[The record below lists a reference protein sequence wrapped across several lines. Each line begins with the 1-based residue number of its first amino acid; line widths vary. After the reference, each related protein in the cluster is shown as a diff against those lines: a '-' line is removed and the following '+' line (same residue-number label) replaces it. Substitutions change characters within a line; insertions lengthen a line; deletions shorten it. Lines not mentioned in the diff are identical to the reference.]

1 MLVHYLTC
9 VHNPKIWGG
18 GWSSY
23 HFEQGQTWSCRQM
36 KCSNTLYVLFCIPLH
51 HLLFIH
57 VFSDTGWRIF
67 PFATSC
73 EDCAR
78 AIVPT
83 KKSQWGCP
91 YYLLHSLTPG
101 PSLPSCIKRCSKG
114 VRSGRSVGSGLCW
127 AFDQYL
133 RGKHFP
139 PESLSFMAIVKEI
152 SDVSR
157 RGKKRRVKFIE
168 VFYRIKSVH
177 PCLTTSFQKF
187 SFSYQY
193 WSVQEYN
200 CYDLCDGKIRHF
212 LIHVIEI

>member
-1 MLVHYLTC
+1 MSSSAFLSITCSSFTYLVILGEEY
-9 VHNPKIWGG
+9 
-18 GWSSY
+18 S
-23 HFEQGQTWSCRQM
+23 
-36 KCSNTLYVLFCIPLH
+36 
-51 HLLFIH
+51 HLLPLAKIVH
-57 VFSDTGWRIF
+57 EQLSPQRSRSEVALIIF
-67 PFATSC
+67 FTLSHQVQAF
-73 EDCAR
+73 R
-78 AIVPT
+78 AVE
-83 KKSQWGCP
+83 
-91 YYLLHSLTPG
+91 
-101 PSLPSCIKRCSKG
+101 KG
-114 VRSGRSVGSGLCW
+114 VAREYVVEGVWGLGYVG

-193 WSVQEYN
+193 
-200 CYDLCDGKIRHF
+200 
-212 LIHVIEI
+212 